1 MQWGW
6 PAKALHWI
14 GAVAILI
21 LLVHGWWM
29 THLTLRPDRIAN
41 YTWHSAIGF
50 DVLAVMVLRLLWR
63 WVNPTP
69 AQPSDSS
76 LGSNSQPSLGIS
88 ACTY

>member
-1 MQWGW
+1 MFRNTRMQWGW

-41 YTWHSAIGF
+41 YSIPQL
-50 DVLAVMVLRLLWR
+50 V
-63 WVNPTP
+63 
-69 AQPSDSS
+69 S
-76 LGSNSQPSLGIS
+76 
-88 ACTY
+88 TYWL